1 MTRRFTNSKPF
12 RLLRSFLQ
20 SIYLWNT
27 TVSVYQVLQILFQKI
42 INFDIDQ
49 RATAVAY
56 SFMLAIF
63 PAIIFLF
70 TLIPYVPVRHF
81 DVQVMNF
88 LSGVIPVGIYTEAT
102 ATIEEIVSKPRGD
115 ILSFGFI
122 LALYASTSGM
132 MALMR
137 AFNMTYESV
146 ENRGFF
152 KSRLIACLLTF
163 LLAFVLL
170 VAILLLIVGRI
181 LLDMLLEYN
190 MLSTDFTYYAIT
202 LSRYLVVFMVSVV
215 AVSIIYYWAPAL
227 HRKWRFFNVGS
238 VTAAILI
245 ILVTNAFSYYI
256 SSFASYNRLY
266 GSIGTLIALMIWLY
280 LIALVLI
287 LGFDINASLHY
298 ARYGAGASDQAK

>member
-1 MTRRFTNSKPF
+1 MTRRISSRTPF
-12 RLLRSFLQ
+12 RQIRTFLEN
-20 SIYLWNT
+20 IYLWNT
-27 TVSVYQVLQILFQKI
+27 TVSVYHVLQILLQKI

-70 TLIPYVPVRHF
+70 TLIPYVPVNHF
-81 DVQVMNF
+81 DLQVMNF
-88 LSGVIPVGIYTEAT
+88 LEGVIPAGIYGEASS
-102 ATIEEIVSKPRGD
+102 TIQEIVSQPRGD

-137 AFNMTYESV
+137 AFNMTYHSP
-146 ENRGFF
+146 ENRGFL
-152 KSRLIACLLTF
+152 KSRLVACLLTF

-170 VAILLLIVGRI
+170 VAIVMLIVGRI
-181 LLDMLLEYN
+181 FLDFLLEYQLIN
-190 MLSTDFTYYAIT
+190 ADLLYYTIT
-202 LSRYLVVFMVSVV
+202 VSRYLIVFMVSVI
-215 AVSIIYYWAPAL
+215 AVSIIYYWAPSI
-227 HRKWRFFNVGS
+227 HRKWRFFNLGS

-245 ILVTNAFSYYI
+245 IMVTNAFSYYI
-256 SSFASYNRLY
+256 SNFASYNRLY

-287 LGFDINASLHY
+287 LGFDINASLHH
-298 ARYGAGASDQAK
+298 ARYGANPEKQ